1 MIINHQDNFPIIG
14 ATDFGALLSRNGD
27 LTLCYE
33 CTFANLNSLSSDNYN
48 QINQN
53 FKNAFSSLLPNTLLH
68 AQTFFTFNHYSEG
81 DIHLQ
86 ASSETFLGGANER
99 LLFEKQFKETKSYL
113 FFTFVNIPPNKK
125 NLSRNGIFSS
135 MIKVDKKNFER
146 DSIEKFQNGVQLFL
160 RSLGQG
166 LDFTH
171 QLVQESDLLGTK
183 SRLNLCERY
192 MMLTQDKQD
201 SMKDVIYLRDKNCL
215 KVGDKF
221 CGIYNID
228 SVLSINDTISDFTAD
243 KNLSTEISFF
253 PSALC
258 KPFTHKI
265 DGECIYNVVIYKE
278 SLENIKSSL
287 QSLIKQKNGILS
299 FSEENEHSLQ
309 DSKAFL
315 QSLIDGS
322 GRLAPIRFYANLI
335 FWHSE
340 SYEDFKNLKS
350 QINDGFKK
358 VDLIPFECN
367 EELPIV
373 FMNTMPG
380 NAANIGAD
388 QMILTYNMV
397 GSTFLN
403 FEETFAYDGK
413 SALGLPLVNRNG
425 SRVIVD
431 VFAESSNSRQRKA
444 ITGYNFFCLGPTG
457 SGKSVMMNY
466 LVRWAVE
473 SGAFVML
480 VDVGHSYENLC
491 KNYLKGSYFS
501 FGDDVPIQINPFII
515 DTDFPTER
523 RIDMILKMILKAW
536 KGEDMPTKLDENII
550 LQSIGYYYNYV
561 ATQRKENALAA
572 TTMCFNTYYEY
583 MSGIFRE
590 KELKHLNT
598 SQQFDINHF
607 LDVLK
612 IFYQDGIY
620 GEILNASYNIDLKN
634 ERFIVFELDNIKGN
648 KVLFPLVVIYM
659 MGTYEEILKEK
670 LNQRKYLIIE
680 EAWKAIMSDMFAE
693 YIKEVYKTARKYKGT
708 IGLVTQELDDIISSP
723 IIKETV
729 VTQSDIKFIL
739 SMSKYMKKIDK
750 IAQVLSLEDKHVSML
765 LSLNRDLK
773 PEDRFREIMIQWTN
787 EVYGVYGILLSH
799 KEYWAYTTEAPEK
812 NLVKFLYLREF
823 NRNFEKTINY
833 LAELTNEL
841 NGSPQ
846 AVIKSCDEK
855 FNYSSKISNN
865 PRVIS
870 YEYE

>member
-1 MIINHQDNFPIIG
+1 MIINNKESFPIIG

-27 LTLCYE
+27 ITLCYE
-33 CTFANLNSLSSDNYN
+33 GVFANLNTLSADSYQQVNL
-48 QINQN
+48 N
-53 FKNAFSSLLPNTLLH
+53 FKNAFSSLPAHTLLH
-68 AQTFFTFNHYSEG
+68 AQTFFCFNDYTEG
-81 DIHLQ
+81 DINLQ
-86 ASSETFLGGANER
+86 ASSETYLGGANER
-99 LLFEKQFKETKSYL
+99 LLFEKRFKQTKSYL
-113 FFTFVNIPPNKK
+113 FFTLVNTPPTKK
-125 NLSRNGIFSS
+125 TLSTNGIFSS
-135 MIKVDKKNFER
+135 LIKVDKKNIQKE
-146 DSIEKFQNGVQLFL
+146 SIEKFTSSIEIFL
-160 RSLGQG
+160 RTLAQG
-166 LDFTH
+166 MDFSFH
-171 QLVQESDLLGTK
+171 LVDEKDLLGTK
-183 SRLNLCERY
+183 SHLNLCEKY
-192 MMLTQDKQD
+192 MMLTQDTQD
-201 SMKDVIYLRDKNCL
+201 AIKDVIYLPDKNCL
-215 KVGDKF
+215 KVGDKY
-221 CGIYNID
+221 CGIYQID
-228 SVLSINDTISDFTAD
+228 SILSINDTISSFTGD

-253 PSALC
+253 PAALC
-258 KPFTHKI
+258 KSFTHKI

-278 SLENIKSSL
+278 SLENVKSSL
-287 QSLIKQKNGILS
+287 QSLIKQKSGILS

-309 DSKAFL
+309 DTKLFL
-315 QSLIDGS
+315 QNLIDGS
-322 GRLAPIRFYANLI
+322 GRLSPIRFYANLV
-335 FWHSE
+335 FWHAD
-340 SYEDFKNLKS
+340 SYEDLKVLKS

-380 NAANIGAD
+380 NAGNIGAD
-388 QMILTYNMV
+388 QMILTYDAV
-397 GSTFLN
+397 GSSFLN
-403 FEETFAYDGK
+403 FEETFAFDGK

-425 SRVIVD
+425 ARVIVD
-431 VFAESSNSRQRKA
+431 VFAESGNSRQRKA

-457 SGKSVMMNY
+457 SGKSVSMNY

-501 FGDDVPIQINPFII
+501 FGDEVPIQINPFVI
-515 DTDFPTER
+515 DTEMPSER
-523 RIDMILKMILKAW
+523 RLDMMLKLLLKAW
-536 KGEDMPTKLDENII
+536 KGDDLPSKLDENIV
-550 LQSIGYYYNYV
+550 LQSISYYYNYV
-561 ATQRKENALAA
+561 ATKKREENEMIPL
-572 TTMCFNTYYEY
+572 CFNSYYEY
-583 MSGIFRE
+583 MASVFRH
-590 KELKHLNT
+590 KDLPHLNT
-598 SQQFDINHF
+598 SKLFDINHF

-612 IFYQDGIY
+612 IFHVGGIY
-620 GEILNASYNIDLKN
+620 AEVLNASYQIDLKN

-659 MGTYEEILKEK
+659 IGTYEEILKEK

-693 YIKEVYKTARKYKGT
+693 YIKEVYKTARKFKGT

-739 SMSKYMKKIDK
+739 SMAKYMKKIDK
-750 IAQVLSLEDKHVSML
+750 IAQVLSLEDKHVAML

-773 PEDRFREIMIQWTN
+773 ADDRFRELLILWTN

-823 NRNFEKTINY
+823 NRNFELTINY
-833 LAELTNEL
+833 LAELMMMF

-846 AVIKSCDEK
+846 AVIRFCDEK
-855 FNYSSKISNN
+855 FNYNSKISHN
-865 PRVIS
+865 PRMIS

>member
-1 MIINHQDNFPIIG
+1 VKINNQENFPIIG

-27 LTLCYE
+27 ITFCYE
-33 CTFANLNSLSSDNYN
+33 CSFANLNSLSSDDYV

-53 FKNAFSSLLPNTLLH
+53 FKNAFSSLPANTLLH
-68 AQTFFTFNHYSEG
+68 AQTFFTFNYYSEG
-81 DIHLQ
+81 DINLQ
-86 ASSETFLGGANER
+86 ASSETYLGGANER
-99 LLFEKQFKETKSYL
+99 LLFEKRFKETKSYL
-113 FFTFVNIPPNKK
+113 FFTYVNIAPTKK
-125 NLSRNGIFSS
+125 TLSTNGIFSS
-135 MIKVDKKNFER
+135 LLKIDQKNFQP
-146 DSIEKFQNGVQLFL
+146 DAIEKFQNSIAIFL
-160 RSLGQG
+160 RTLGQG
-166 LDFTH
+166 LDFSS
-171 QLVQESDLLGTK
+171 QLVNQADLLGTK
-183 SRLNLCERY
+183 SHLNLCEKY
-192 MMLTQDKQD
+192 LMLTQDAQD

-215 KVGDKF
+215 KVGDKY

-228 SVLSINDTISDFTAD
+228 SVLSINDTIADFTGD

-278 SLENIKSSL
+278 SIENIKSSL
-287 QSLIKQKNGILS
+287 QSLIKQKSGILS
-299 FSEENEHSLQ
+299 FSEENESSLS
-309 DSKAFL
+309 DTKAFL
-315 QSLIDGS
+315 QNLIDGS
-322 GRLAPIRFYANLI
+322 GRLSPVRFCANLI
-335 FWHSE
+335 FWNSD
-340 SYEDFKNLKS
+340 SYEDFKLLKS

-367 EELPIV
+367 EEMPIV

-380 NAANIGAD
+380 NAGNIGSD

-397 GSTFLN
+397 GSSFLN

-431 VFAESSNSRQRKA
+431 VFAESGNSRQRKA

-457 SGKSVMMNY
+457 SGKSVLMNY

-501 FGDDVPIQINPFII
+501 FGDEIPIQINPFVVEK
-515 DTDFPTER
+515 DMPSER
-523 RIDMILKMILKAW
+523 RLDMILKMLLKAW
-536 KGEDMPTKLDENII
+536 KGEDLPSKLDENII
-550 LQSIGYYYNYV
+550 LQSISYYYNYV
-561 ATQRKENALAA
+561 STQKKDDVLI
-572 TTMCFNTYYEY
+572 TLCFNTYYEY
-583 MSGIFRE
+583 MAIVFRD
-590 KELKHLNT
+590 KELQHLNT
-598 SQQFDINHF
+598 SNRFDLNHF

-612 IFYQDGIY
+612 IFYAGGIY

-648 KVLFPLVVIYM
+648 KVLFPLVVLYM

-693 YIKEVYKTARKYKGT
+693 YIKEVYKTARKFKGT

-750 IAQVLSLEDKHVSML
+750 IASVLSLEDKHVSML

-773 PEDRFREIMIQWTN
+773 PDDRFREIMIQWTN

-823 NRNFEKTINY
+823 NRNFEMTINY
-833 LAELTNEL
+833 LAELMTKL
-841 NGSPQ
+841 KGSPQ
-846 AVIKSCDEK
+846 EVIKFCDAK
-855 FNYSSKISNN
+855 YNYSSKISNN
-865 PRVIS
+865 PRIIS